1 MGFTARDRTVFHA
14 ICCVWPLRWWSAGR
28 VTPGR
33 ICSKSSLLL
42 MGGPE
47 PGSMLGDWSAPYSKA
62 KYRKPS
68 QRRRPCRTWSH
79 TLLWSPLQNLSCFT
93 AWINMSNFYLVKLLF
108 CPFPLLS
115 PLLLDELTVAL
126 LQMGRYER
134 RSQNP
139 FSRFYLSPFHSSPF
153 SVFFLAQLAPSLP
166 ASRVNTSC
174 ALALLHRIKSTHL
187 ELALLPQMSALRLKW
202 APLLQRGWVKRKFQR
217 GGREKLNRDARS
229 FQFHKCSQSMA

>member
-1 MGFTARDRTVFHA
+1 MMNCPVNSDSGSPVWMLSWLQAVLVVSYGFTARDRTVFHA

-33 ICSKSSLLL
+33 ICSKSSLLV

-79 TLLWSPLQNLSCFT
+79 PLLWSPLQYLSCFT
-93 AWINMSNFYLVKLLF
+93 AWINMSNFYLVKLFF

-115 PLLLDELTVAL
+115 ALLLDELRVV
-126 LQMGRYER
+126 LQIGRILWPPLISFPLFFCR
-134 RSQNP
+134 LFNLPP
-139 FSRFYLSPFHSSPF
+139 FSL
-153 SVFFLAQLAPSLP
+153 FFL
-166 ASRVNTSC
+166 V
-174 ALALLHRIKSTHL
+174 
-187 ELALLPQMSALRLKW
+187 
-202 APLLQRGWVKRKFQR
+202 
-217 GGREKLNRDARS
+217 
-229 FQFHKCSQSMA
+229 